1 MKISRGCDEMSTS
14 NQEMTMYTTHIGHE
28 FLAGRS
34 NLFGESGAEH
44 HDLFVMRCDAED
56 FLNVPAHV

>member
-1 MKISRGCDEMSTS
+1 MSTS
-14 NQEMTMYTTHIGHE
+14 NQEMTLYTTHIGHE